1 MVSLP
6 SEVLDT
12 PYPKEPIPGLVNEIL
27 GAGDWLSPSHV
38 LMKGIEL
45 VFSFNPGEEAARW
58 VAGDWE
64 SVSTAASALD
74 QLAEYAVRLG
84 RLLNDE
90 SAEMLTKWQG
100 NAATSA
106 GSYFERFAIA
116 VDSMGA
122 PLQGVAREYQSVAA
136 GMQEMATA
144 VASILEQLLDKLISM
159 GIKALAA
166 TATSETVIG
175 GLFFG
180 GWAAY
185 DAYRAT
191 RLWTQALEW
200 HGRAL
205 TASQAL
211 VGLCAGYLGALR
223 DLDSITLPNAY
234 DHPGPQG

>member
-45 VFSFNPGEEAARW
+45 VFSF
-58 VAGDWE
+58 
-64 SVSTAASALD
+64 
-74 QLAEYAVRLG
+74 
-84 RLLNDE
+84 
-90 SAEMLTKWQG
+90 
-100 NAATSA
+100 
-106 GSYFERFAIA
+106 
-116 VDSMGA
+116 
-122 PLQGVAREYQSVAA
+122 AREYQSVAA

-234 DHPGPQG
+234 DHPGAQG

>member
-1 MVSLP
+1 MP
-6 SEVLDT
+6 SDVLDT
-12 PYPKEPIPGLVNEIL
+12 PYPKEPIPNLLNEIL

-45 VFSFNPGEEAARW
+45 VFDFNPGEEAARW

-64 SVSTAASALD
+64 AVSTVASALD
-74 QLAEYAVRLG
+74 QLAEYAVHMG
-84 RLLNDE
+84 HLLDVD
-90 SAEMLTKWQG
+90 SRAMLQHWDG

-106 GSYFERFAIA
+106 GSYFEKLAVA
-116 VDSMGA
+116 VDSIGPNLNGIA
-122 PLQGVAREYQSVAA
+122 HEYQSVAA

-144 VASILEQLLDKLISM
+144 VASLLEQLLDKLISM

-166 TATSETVIG
+166 TALSETVVG
-175 GLFFG
+175 GIVFG

-211 VGLCAGYLGALR
+211 VGLCAGYLGALQ
-223 DLDSITLPNAY
+223 DLDSIALPAAY
-234 DHPGPQG
+234 DHPGAQR